1 MDLQKKIIIKIIGS
15 MLVIGFLG
23 AQPNSDLDQII
34 LNHMNS
40 GYIPGLSAGIVVNN
54 NVIWSDSYGTANITL
69 NTPVTEDTNF
79 LVASISKLVTTT
91 AIMQLYE
98 EGRIGLHDSINQYL
112 PFIVINPFQPNTE
125 ITLYMLLTHTSSI
138 YEDLTYSEE
147 YSIFGNNPELELEY
161 FLSNY
166 LMMGGEFYSSNNYY
180 NYGPGDQWN
189 YSNIGFALIAL
200 IVESISQQS
209 FEDYCEMNIFGPL
222 GMEETSWH
230 FEDMDESTVAMPYEW
245 MPGWEEMGHYFIPYY
260 PSAQLR
266 SSVSELSSFLISYM
280 ENLSGLMDDETI
292 ELILTEHI
300 DDGWSWMN
308 MSEGWGLGWYHK
320 ILNGRD
326 LWGHNGMMWGVLTE
340 LFFSPEDNIGIIILT
355 NGGDYYGSWYSD
367 VIAIENALLD
377 YGYEYL
383 ESNQIINI
391 NYGAGWNIIGLPV
404 EMEYTHYQTLYP
416 HSIEGTLYSFD
427 GNYNSETSLING
439 EGYWLRF
446 NDECNTNISGAS
458 INELTINL
466 NVGWNLIT
474 GISTLLSILDIQDPD
489 EIIISDTIYSF
500 NNGSYIIT
508 ENLEPGKGYWIKTI
522 GSGSIILSEN

>member
-1 MDLQKKIIIKIIGS
+1 MKNRIGS
-15 MLVIGFLG
+15 ILFIGLLG

-34 LNHMNS
+34 SDHMNS
-40 GYIPGLSAGIVVNN
+40 GYIPGLSACIVVNDQ
-54 NVIWSDSYGTANITL
+54 VIWSNSYGTANITL
-69 NTPVTEDTNF
+69 NIPVAEDTHF
-79 LVASISKLVTTT
+79 LLASISKLVTTT

-98 EGRIGLHDSINQYL
+98 DGSIELHDSINQYL
-112 PFIVINPFQPNTE
+112 PFTVTNPFHPNTE

-138 YEDLTYSEE
+138 YEDLTFSEE

-166 LMMGGEFYSSNNYY
+166 LMIGGEFYSSNNYH
-180 NYGPGDQWN
+180 NYGPGNQWN

-200 IVESISQQS
+200 IVETIAEQS
-209 FEDYCEMNIFGPL
+209 FEEYCDLNIFNPL

-230 FEDMDESTVAMPYEW
+230 FEEMGGSTVAMPYEW

-266 SSVSELSSFLISYM
+266 SSVGELSSFLIGYM
-280 ENLSGLMDDETI
+280 KNFSGLLSDETI

-320 ILNGRD
+320 IINGRD
-326 LWGHNGMMWGVLTE
+326 VWGHNGMMWGVLTE
-340 LFFSPEDNIGIIILT
+340 MFFSPEDNVGIIILT
-355 NGGDYYGSWYSD
+355 NGGDYYGSWYTD
-367 VIAIENALLD
+367 VIAIENAMLD

-383 ESNQIINI
+383 ESNQVINI
-391 NYGAGWNIIGLPV
+391 NYNAGWNIIGLPLEV
-404 EMEYTHYQTLYP
+404 EYAYYQTLYP
-416 HSIEGTLYSFD
+416 ESIEGTLYSFD
-427 GNYNSETSLING
+427 GNYDPAENLING

-446 NDECNTNISGAS
+446 NEEGSTNISGTI

-466 NVGWNLIT
+466 HEGWNLIT
-474 GISTLLSILDIQDPD
+474 GGSTSLNILDIQDPD
-489 EIIISDTIYSF
+489 GIIISGTIYGF
-500 NNGSYIIT
+500 NNGVYTVT
-508 ENLEPGKGYWIKTI
+508 ENIEPGKGYWVRTNT
-522 GSGSIILSEN
+522 SGSITIIGH